1 MKQGDGCM
9 SMDRFARHIISV
21 VHNSGQEITN
31 LQLQKIMYFSLQYA
45 LRNNLFKQ
53 QQLQD
58 IYDVPF
64 LVWRYGPVVQ
74 NIYEK
79 YKIYGSDPITEN
91 DTQCPQLDILN
102 NEIIRLSNENVFD
115 LVDRSHAEAFWEKYE
130 NRIIGWRSNV
140 AYSLE
145 DIANG

>member
-45 LRNNLFKQ
+45 LRKNLFTQ

-64 LVWRYGPVVQ
+64 LVWRYGPVVK

-79 YKIYGSDPITEN
+79 YKVYGSDPITEN
-91 DTQCPQLDILN
+91 DNECQALSVLN
-102 NEIIRLSNENVFD
+102 DEIIKLSREDVFD
-115 LVDRSHAEAFWEKYE
+115 LVDKSHME
-130 NRIIGWRSNV
+130 NHWKTNENKIVGWRSNV
-140 AYSLE
+140 VYSLE
-145 DIANG
+145 DIVNG

>member
-45 LRNNLFKQ
+45 LRNNLFTQ

-64 LVWRYGPVVQ
+64 LVWRYGPVVK

-79 YKIYGSDPITEN
+79 YKVYGSDPITEN
-91 DTQCPQLDILN
+91 DNECQALSVLN
-102 NEIIRLSNENVFD
+102 SEIIKLSREDVFD
-115 LVDRSHAEAFWEKYE
+115 LVDKSHME
-130 NRIIGWRSNV
+130 NHWKTNENKIVGWRSNV
-140 AYSLE
+140 PYDLE
-145 DIANG
+145 DIVNG